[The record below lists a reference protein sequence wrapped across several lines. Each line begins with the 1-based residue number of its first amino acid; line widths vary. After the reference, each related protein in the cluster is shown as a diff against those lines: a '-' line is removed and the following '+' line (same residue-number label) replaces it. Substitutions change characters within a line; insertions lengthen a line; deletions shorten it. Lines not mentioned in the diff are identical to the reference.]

1 MNTFEKNAGF
11 SLIAGAILLVITM
24 VMHPTGI
31 EDGYTLINVIAHS
44 IAIAAIP
51 FCLFGFWGV
60 YRHFEEGSFLSG
72 IAFSAI
78 TAGLFA
84 GMLAA
89 TINGLAFSFFMERY
103 HDASAEISTSVH
115 AILDYSFALNNGLS
129 YVFTGMLSGAVLFWS
144 IAIIRTRVF
153 PKWTGYY
160 GILLVAL
167 VLILFHTHFNFMHVG
182 GFSIIIFG
190 LVSWIVSIG
199 YFMINPKTDTK
210 NN

>member
-24 VMHPTGI
+24 VVHPTGI
-31 EDGYTLINVIAHS
+31 EDGYTVINVVAHS

-60 YRHFEEGSFLSG
+60 YRHFKIGDFLSG

-78 TAGLFA
+78 AAGLFA
-84 GMLAA
+84 GLLAA

-103 HDASAEISTSVH
+103 QDASTESGELVH

-129 YVFTGMLSGAVLFWS
+129 YVFIGMLSGAVLFWS
-144 IAIIRTRVF
+144 IAIIRTRTF

-160 GILLVAL
+160 GLLLVTL

-190 LVSWIVSIG
+190 LVSLIVSIG
-199 YFMINPKTDTK
+199 YFMINPKNKT
-210 NN
+210 NNN